1 MVRMPSRLS
10 AADKLTT
17 VELYFELQ
25 STHKVAEKLGISQS
39 SIRVRLKE
47 LGIRL
52 RKNGASPPAEHYN
65 DMNYVN
71 RIKAEL
77 RSEIKHEKKVPVRR
91 FGTTGVPA
99 SVQLETLQHYL
110 ELENTTEAGKRMGIS
125 PKAVC
130 DRLRPLGVVMHE
142 PGRRRKGVRLADINN
157 MNEIAQTIE
166 RLKAAAALEQQNT

>member
-10 AADKLTT
+10 ADDKLTT
-17 VELYFELQ
+17 FELYFELQ

-52 RKNGASPPAEHYN
+52 RKNGASPPAEHFN

-77 RSEIKHEKKVPVRR
+77 RSEIKHEKNVPVRR
-91 FGTTGVPA
+91 YGTAGVPA

-125 PKAVC
+125 PKAVI

-166 RLKAAAALEQQNT
+166 RLKAAAALEQPNT